1 MRTSRRSRRP
11 RSTSR
16 TRRRHRWPRHVAEGS
31 LDRLPGPRA
40 RWRDVARHSVH
51 GRRLRRLQWIKAL
64 DEDVDDGLEATSR
77 EPQYA
82 PLASARRLPRCTRS
96 WPITF
101 AITKRIIGSGQPPQ
115 PCSRRIGQHQQ
126 ATLRAGRA
134 LAHASWRTRG
144 AHRGK
149 GRRAGLK
156 AARDAFYR
164 GDIAQKIARY
174 HHENGGWVTRD
185 DLASFE
191 VRRADRDDH
200 VPRHRA
206 ARVRTVVARPC
217 ATAGAQRLR
226 GLRPESDEAQLGRL
240 HPSRDRSA
248 QARVRR
254 SPSLLRR
261 SAFVDVPIDALLSKD
276 MRPLAVRCSRRTRR
290 PRACRLPET

>member
-1 MRTSRRSRRP
+1 MASARGRRQP
-11 RSTSR
+11 RSITSAAS
-16 TRRRHRWPRHVAEGS
+16 T
-31 LDRLPGPRA
+31 
-40 RWRDVARHSVH
+40 VARCRLAFCARSA
-51 GRRLRRLQWIKAL
+51 RRLRRLL
-64 DEDVDDGLEATSR
+64 DQSARRARDDVLRRRR

-82 PLASARRLPRCTRS
+82 SRAKASRCTRS

-115 PCSRRIGQHQQ
+115 PCSCRTGHTRRATCRTSSRARQHG
-126 ATLRAGRA
+126 GRG
-134 LAHASWRTRG
+134 S

-191 VRRADRDDH
+191 VRVEPTVTTTFHGIELHACGPWSQGPVLPQALNVLAGYDLKAMKHNSVAYIHHVTEALKLAFADRHRYYGD
-200 VPRHRA
+200 PR
-206 ARVRTVVARPC
+206 
-217 ATAGAQRLR
+217 
-226 GLRPESDEAQLGRL
+226 
-240 HPSRDRSA
+240 
-248 QARVRR
+248 
-254 SPSLLRR
+254 
-261 SAFVDVPIDALLSKD
+261 FVDVPIDALLSKD